1 MQGAGVSSASPR
13 AGRSPAGGFLL
24 VGVGLL
30 AAAAVLALAG
40 RLGHWPWAGTAGMH
54 LALIGGMSQFVL
66 GAAQSFAAA
75 LLATVPPGR
84 SSLVVQRAL

>member
-1 MQGAGVSSASPR
+1 
-13 AGRSPAGGFLL
+13 
-24 VGVGLL
+24 
-30 AAAAVLALAG
+30 
-40 RLGHWPWAGTAGMH
+40 MH